1 MAYGHRAWRNVSLVE
16 ITFGVFG
23 LRNQLF
29 LYILINP
36 QFWRDAIITHFVLGM
51 CLWGMVDE
59 MVMGESIQFLIPNK
73 WIMFGCSF
81 NILLLKPNTPL
92 VYVIYDGTSPH
103 FVTEMTYSSQV
114 LHRLRDAQLVEIFDA
129 QVDDKVMFFFVAVL
143 HFHLLLNATFYFFGV
158 HSPCS
163 WCSLSGLKCLNL

>member
-1 MAYGHRAWRNVSLVE
+1 MAYGHRAWRNVSLLE

-59 MVMGESIQFLIPNK
+59 MVMDESIQFLIPNK

-81 NILLLKPNTPL
+81 NILLLKWSTPL
-92 VYVIYDGTSPH
+92 VCVICDDTPPH
-103 FVTEMTYSSQV
+103 FVTEMAYSSQV

-129 QVDDKVMFFFVAVL
+129 QVDDKVMFIFVAVL
-143 HFHLLLNATFYFFGV
+143 HLNLLLNATCYFFWGFILPV
-158 HSPCS
+158 PGASCQG
-163 WCSLSGLKCLNL
+163 WNV

>member
-1 MAYGHRAWRNVSLVE
+1 
-16 ITFGVFG
+16 
-23 LRNQLF
+23 
-29 LYILINP
+29 
-36 QFWRDAIITHFVLGM
+36 
-51 CLWGMVDE
+51 MVDE
-59 MVMGESIQFLIPNK
+59 MVMGESILFLILNK
-73 WIMFGCSF
+73 LVMFGCSF

-92 VYVIYDGTSPH
+92 VYVICNGTPPH
-103 FVTEMTYSSQV
+103 FVTEMAYSSQV